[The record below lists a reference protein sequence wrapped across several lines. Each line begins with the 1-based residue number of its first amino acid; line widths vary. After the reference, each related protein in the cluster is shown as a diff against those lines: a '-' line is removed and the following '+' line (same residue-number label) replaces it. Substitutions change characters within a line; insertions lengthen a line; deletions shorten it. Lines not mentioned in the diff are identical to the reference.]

1 MLATVQEDDLS
12 VNSYGTA
19 GPTTNN
25 KQPVR
30 KNSMIRKNDNYFM
43 NTNTYVTDVP
53 GSYRLE
59 NLNAPNNGN
68 GTSTPNRKK
77 NLNEDILIHFTRFWC
92 CVKLILNLN
101 FIKNKK

>member
-1 MLATVQEDDLS
+1 MSMWMIQMFLHLS

-43 NTNTYVTDVP
+43 NTNTYGTDVP

-59 NLNAPNNGN
+59 NLNAC
-68 GTSTPNRKK
+68 
-77 NLNEDILIHFTRFWC
+77 LLQ
-92 CVKLILNLN
+92 V
-101 FIKNKK
+101 